1 MPLSSLHN
9 RPSPSRSHRRPPFS
23 LPSTVLV
30 TVLFLELRKIEKLEE
45 ENVLEVNWLMELPR
59 EVMVCMFILVSQNRE
74 IYATTEEHVI
84 LQTNE
89 AKQFWFPGNANPGDY
104 FFGSGLEGLIQQL
117 AENDPSRRETPPALK
132 SLTS

>member
-89 AKQFWFPGNANPGDY
+89 AKQLQFRLVSSGFPATRIRGIISLDQ
-104 FFGSGLEGLIQQL
+104 GL
-117 AENDPSRRETPPALK
+117 RV
-132 SLTS
+132 